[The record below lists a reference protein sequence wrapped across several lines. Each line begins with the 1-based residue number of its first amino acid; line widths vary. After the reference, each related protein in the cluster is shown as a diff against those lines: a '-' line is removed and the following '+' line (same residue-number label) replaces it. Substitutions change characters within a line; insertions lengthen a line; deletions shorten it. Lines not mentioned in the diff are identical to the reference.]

1 MLHWIR
7 ILTRIS
13 TEKEEEFRQTMWT
26 CSLKSNFIN
35 WDYLAE
41 IPGNG
46 IDFNS
51 DISVADP
58 NKEYFLEY
66 ILVDG

>member
-1 MLHWIR
+1 
-7 ILTRIS
+7 
-13 TEKEEEFRQTMWT
+13 MWT